1 MKYADNEWHKNLTN
15 VNIGI
20 FLKTEDCE
28 GGGGSSFIRVNT
40 VFKGETNLIVHC
52 YIF

>member
-1 MKYADNEWHKNLTN
+1 MQTMSDKNLTN

-28 GGGGSSFIRVNT
+28 GGRLICRVVFYSSKYGI
-40 VFKGETNLIVHC
+40 
-52 YIF
+52 

>member
-1 MKYADNEWHKNLTN
+1 MSDKNLTN

-28 GGGGSSFIRVNT
+28 RGRLLCRAF
-40 VFKGETNLIVHC
+40 
-52 YIF
+52 